1 MKKFKL
7 FIVVLVISNY
17 VFSQETFTSEDIL
30 VMNDSIQLPGTLTY
44 NTNVKQQPLLIFVP
58 GSGNP
63 DRNGNQP
70 QYGVNG
76 NYIKQYAEAMTNKGV
91 AFFRFDK
98 RNVTASNI
106 KHILKSY
113 EFNDLV
119 EDVSAVINTF
129 KNDKRFSSINIIGHS
144 QGSLVAMMAVNNN
157 NIDKYI
163 SLAGLGESVDKT
175 LIRQYNAQNP
185 ELAKTVAAHIDELK
199 NTGTI
204 KEINPMLMAVFAK
217 PNHQFLSSYLK
228 LDPTLEIKK
237 LNIPI
242 LIINGTKDIQVEEK
256 DAENLHKANP
266 KSKLVIIDKMNHVLK
281 IIEKDDDN
289 MASYMSPDF
298 KLSEELVDLVET
310 FIKQ

>member
-1 MKKFKL
+1 MKFKL
-7 FIVVLVISNY
+7 LLACIVISFYGIAQN
-17 VFSQETFTSEDIL
+17 TFTSEDLLI
-30 VMNDSIQLPGTLTY
+30 MNDSIQLPGTLTY
-44 NTNVKQQPLLIFVP
+44 HADVKQQPLLIFVS

-76 NYIKQYAEAMTNKGV
+76 NYIKQFAEAMTNKGI

-98 RNVTASNI
+98 RNVTPSNI

-119 EDVSAVINTF
+119 EDVKAVIKNF
-129 KNDKRFSSINIIGHS
+129 KNDERFSSINVIGHS
-144 QGSLVAMMAVNNN
+144 QGSLVAMMAINNN
-157 NIDKYI
+157 DINKYI

-175 LIRQYNAQNP
+175 LIRQYNGQNP
-185 ELAKTVAAHIDELK
+185 ELAKIVKTHIDELK
-199 NTGTI
+199 NTGSI
-204 KEINPMLMAVFAK
+204 KEINPMLMGLFAK
-217 PNHQFLSSYLK
+217 QNHQFLSSYLK
-228 LDPTLEIKK
+228 LDPIEEIKK
-237 LNIPI
+237 LHIPI

-266 KSKLVIIDKMNHVLK
+266 KSELVIIDNMNHVLK
-281 IIEKDDDN
+281 TIEKDEDN

-298 KLSEELVDLVET
+298 KLSEELIEVVER
-310 FIKQ
+310 FIKK